1 VTDRTEPAAVV
12 QVGRVP
18 VVNAANVLTAVRLVL
33 IPVFVLLVAASGM
46 THAGWRVAAAV
57 TFGVASVTDFVDGW
71 IARHYRLVTS
81 FGKVADPIA
90 DKALTGTA
98 LGLLSGYDRL
108 SWWVTAVILVREFG
122 VTLIRFWVIRY
133 GVIAASRGGKAKT
146 MLQILAIGWYL
157 CPFPDP
163 VARVGQW
170 IMAAAVAVTVVTGL
184 DYVLRALRLR
194 RTAGVS

>member
-1 VTDRTEPAAVV
+1 MTDRIEPVV
-12 QVGRVP
+12 HPGPVP
-18 VVNAANVLTAVRLVL
+18 VVNAANALTAIRLVL
-33 IPVFVLLVAASGM
+33 IPIFVILVAASGM
-46 THAGWRVAAAV
+46 THAGWRLAAAV
-57 TFGVASVTDFVDGW
+57 TFIAASVTDFVDGW

-90 DKALTGTA
+90 DKALAGTA

-108 SWWVTAVILVREFG
+108 SWWVTAVILVREIG
-122 VTLIRFWVIRY
+122 VTLIRFWVIHY

-146 MLQILAIGWYL
+146 MLQIVAIAWYL

-163 VARVGQW
+163 VARIGPW
-170 IMAAAVAVTVVTGL
+170 IMGAAVAVTVITGL

-194 RTAGVS
+194 RTAGMS